1 MYKIYIREIIE
12 YYLENKHFTYK
23 YEFKDYER
31 IEKNELILDY
41 TPNYSL
47 FKDINKKLEKYNFQ
61 IVDLVFKVGE
71 NYSEKDYYEPAVYFY
86 KPHTIYIQSLDTKLT
101 EDIIINILKN
111 EINWNNYSDYTVL

>member
-12 YYLENKHFTYK
+12 YYLENKHFAYK
-23 YEFKDYER
+23 YEFKDYKK
-31 IEKNELILDY
+31 IEKDEIILNY

-47 FKDINKKLEKYNFQ
+47 FENINRELGKYNFQ
-61 IVDLVFKVGE
+61 IVDLVLKVGE
-71 NYSEKDYYEPAVYFY
+71 NYEINDYDIGMRYVY
-86 KPHTIYIQSLDTKLT
+86 KPYIIYIQTFDTKLT